1 MFHRSNVATIAIV
14 CLAGIPSIAHAQE
27 TISDQVWLGSALF
40 TIEDLENL
48 TEAAK
53 LSDDQRDAALELMRG
68 GMARARTMA
77 LRSYRGTDD
86 WDWSDMSGEDSMA
99 KMKEWQDKQKKQ
111 QEEVVEV
118 EKSVMNDLKTLL
130 EPPQVDEGWPKF
142 ERSRRRLLLRSVPQV
157 QQHAMQLAAQAGKSS
172 EMEVAMSYSG
182 FGMDSE
188 VPDLIATI
196 RAAKLSKGDMD
207 SIAIVTEQY
216 STSMDALIKD
226 YRGAAKTLLKAQ
238 QGFMGFG
245 MDEEQAKPSEGD
257 IKTIQDVVKRMGET
271 HIKYAHQIDNEL
283 KGDAKDRFMRQRLRA
298 EFKWQWT
305 PSKRLPQIKAILKL
319 KSLSKDQKEEI
330 TSLMKKADDE
340 LLRLAAENLRKQDEQ
355 QLTGKDKENPWE
367 YMQNEEGRE
376 RVKKEAKIR
385 KELIKDVVNVLDDNQ
400 KTAYETGIENDQDLA
415 DAFEK
420 RRHGTEAWG
429 LDQELT
435 GWDWTDMRGEDEE
448 EQK

>member
-14 CLAGIPSIAHAQE
+14 CLAGIPCIAHAQE

-48 TEAAK
+48 TDAAK

-130 EPPQVDEGWPKF
+130 EPTQVDDGWPKF
-142 ERSRRRLLLRSVPQV
+142 ERSRRRLLLRSVSQV
-157 QQHAMQLAAQAGKSS
+157 QQHVMQLAAQAGES
-172 EMEVAMSYSG
+172 MEVSMSYSG
-182 FGMDSE
+182 YGMDSE

-196 RAAKLSKGDMD
+196 RAAKLSKADMD
-207 SIAIVTEQY
+207 SIATVTEQY
-216 STSMDALIKD
+216 ATSMDALIKD

-245 MDEEQAKPSEGD
+245 MGEEQAKPSEGD

-355 QLTGKDKENPWE
+355 QLSGKDKENPWE

-420 RRHGTEAWG
+420 RRYGTEAWG